1 MAIQGAPHG
10 GPEHIVQSYDEE
22 LKTLSATILRMG
34 GIAESQIASSLL
46 AVSRRDSELA
56 ERVVQN
62 DAQIDGLADQVDQL
76 CTKLLALRQPM
87 AIDLRGIVAGI
98 KIASEIERIGDYAKN
113 VAKRSLTLNLA
124 PAVPAAQSVPRVGQL
139 VQRMLKDVLDAYA
152 QRDTARAVDVWNR
165 DEEVDQLYN
174 SLFRELLTYMIED
187 PRNITCCAHLL
198 FIAKNIERI
207 GDHATN
213 MAEDIYFLI
222 EGRRLQE
229 ERPKRDETASY
240 AGPPQAGPSQ

>member
-1 MAIQGAPHG
+1 MNRTEKAS
-10 GPEHIVQSYDEE
+10 PEHIVQSYDEE
-22 LKTLSATILRMG
+22 LKRLSSTILRMG
-34 GIAESQIASSLL
+34 GIAESQLASAIQ
-46 AVSRRDSELA
+46 AVARRDSELA
-56 ERVVQN
+56 ERVVQM
-62 DAQIDGLADQVDQL
+62 DGQIDQLADEVDML
-76 CTKLLALRQPM
+76 CTRLLALRQPM

-98 KIASEIERIGDYAKN
+98 KLAAEIERIGDYAKN
-113 VAKRSLTLNLA
+113 VAKRALTLNLA
-124 PAVPAAQSVPRVGQL
+124 PAVPAAQTVPRVGAL
-139 VQRMLKDVLDAYA
+139 VQRMIKDVLDAYA
-152 QRDTARAVDVWNR
+152 QRDVARAIDVWNR

-174 SLFRELLTYMIED
+174 SLFRELLTYMMED
-187 PRNITCCAHLL
+187 ARTITSSAHLL

-240 AGPPQAGPSQ
+240 SGPEQPGGGL

>member
-1 MAIQGAPHG
+1 
-10 GPEHIVQSYDEE
+10 
-22 LKTLSATILRMG
+22 
-34 GIAESQIASSLL
+34 
-46 AVSRRDSELA
+46 
-56 ERVVQN
+56 
-62 DAQIDGLADQVDQL
+62 
-76 CTKLLALRQPM
+76 
-87 AIDLRGIVAGI
+87 
-98 KIASEIERIGDYAKN
+98 
-113 VAKRSLTLNLA
+113 
-124 PAVPAAQSVPRVGQL
+124 VPRVGQL

-152 QRDTARAVDVWNR
+152 QRDVARAIDVWNR

-174 SLFRELLTYMIED
+174 SLFRELVTYMIED
-187 PRNITCCAHLL
+187 PRNITSCAHLL

-240 AGPPQAGPSQ
+240 AGHGA

>member
-1 MAIQGAPHG
+1 MKRMETSA
-10 GPEHIVQSYDEE
+10 PEHIVQSYDDE
-22 LKTLSATILRMG
+22 LKQLSSTILRMG
-34 GIAESQIASSLL
+34 GIAESQLASAIQ
-46 AVSRRDSELA
+46 AVARRDSELA
-56 ERVVQN
+56 ERVVQM
-62 DAQIDGLADQVDQL
+62 DVQIDHLADEVDVL

-98 KIASEIERIGDYAKN
+98 KLASEIERIGDYAKN
-113 VAKRSLTLNLA
+113 VAKRALTLNQA
-124 PAVPAAQSVPRVGQL
+124 PAVPSAQGVPRVGAL
-139 VQRMLKDVLDAYA
+139 VQRMIKDVLDAYA
-152 QRDTARAVDVWNR
+152 QRDAPRAIDVWNR

-174 SLFRELLTYMIED
+174 SLFRELLTYMMED
-187 PRNITCCAHLL
+187 PRTITSSAHLL

-222 EGRRLQE
+222 EGRRLTE

-240 AGPPQAGPSQ
+240 AGPAQPDGGL